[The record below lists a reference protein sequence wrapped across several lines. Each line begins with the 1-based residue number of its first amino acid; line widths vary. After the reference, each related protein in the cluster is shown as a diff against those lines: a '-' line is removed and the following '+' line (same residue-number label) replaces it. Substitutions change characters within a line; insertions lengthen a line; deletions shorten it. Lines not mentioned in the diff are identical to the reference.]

1 MLMRAA
7 GPALTQLGF
16 TAAQVVT
23 DPLMEFYNGST
34 KISENNDWNGDTS
47 VLATA
52 AAVGAFP
59 YAGATSK
66 DSAIY
71 QSAIPLGNDSVKI
84 SGAAGNSGSI
94 IAELYDATPTAQFV
108 TTTPRLVNVSVLKNV
123 GTGITVGF
131 VIGGSTSMKVMIRAV
146 GPGLSAVGVNSGT
159 IADPKLTLFSSTNT
173 SLATNDDWGTA
184 VGTGAATAAQITAA
198 ANSVGAFAIPA
209 GSKDAVI
216 LATLA
221 PGLYTAQAAAS
232 TGATGLGIVEVY
244 EVP

>member
-1 MLMRAA
+1 
-7 GPALTQLGF
+7 
-16 TAAQVVT
+16 
-23 DPLMEFYNGST
+23 
-34 KISENNDWNGDTS
+34 

-66 DSAIY
+66 DAAIY

-108 TTTPRLVNVSVLKNV
+108 STTPRLVNVSVLKNI
-123 GTGITVGF
+123 GNGITVGF
-131 VIGGSTSMKVMIRAV
+131 VIGGSTSMKVLIRAV
-146 GPGLSAVGVNSGT
+146 GPGLSAVGVTSGT
-159 IADPKLTLFSSTNT
+159 IADPKLTLFNSANA
-173 SLATNDDWGTA
+173 SLASNDDWGTP
-184 VGTGAATAAQITAA
+184 VGTGAATATQLTAA

-216 LATLA
+216 LVTLA